1 MWEAMNLICVCV
13 CTFKRPL
20 LLASLLTKL
29 GKQITQG
36 KFSYT
41 IIVVDN
47 DSTESARA
55 TVEWFRTRLPVPV
68 EYDVEPEQNI
78 ALARNKAVVRARG
91 DLVAFIDDDEWPPED
106 WLLKLHTALGRYKT
120 DGVLGPVVPHFEVD
134 PPKWVLKAKLFDR
147 PSHPTGHVLDWTQ
160 CRTGNVLL
168 RHIVLEE
175 VGGPFRRECGGGGE
189 DRDFFKRVIDRGRV
203 FIWCQE
209 APVYETVPSHRL
221 RRSFQLRRAL
231 LRGKSSLASPQFGT
245 VDILKSMAASF
256 LYTLCLPVFLL
267 FGQHVFMKYLIKDFD
282 HIGRLLAVC
291 GIDAIRQKYITE

>member
-1 MWEAMNLICVCV
+1 MNLICVCV
-13 CTFKRPL
+13 CTFKRPR
-20 LLASLLTKL
+20 LLANLLTKL

-36 KFSYT
+36 KFSYS

-55 TVEWFRTRLPVPV
+55 TVEWFRTRLAVPV

-78 ALARNKAVVRARG
+78 ALARNKAVVRVRG

-106 WLLKLHTALGRYKT
+106 WLLKLHTALGRYGT

-134 PPKWVLKAKLFDR
+134 PPKWVVKARLFER

-168 RHIVLEE
+168 RHSVLEVE
-175 VGGPFRRECGGGGE
+175 GPFRRECGGGGE
-189 DRDFFKRVIDRGRV
+189 DRDFFKRVIDKGHV
-203 FIWCQE
+203 FVWCQE
-209 APVYETVPSHRL
+209 ALVYETVPSHRL

-231 LRGKSSLASPQFGT
+231 LRGKSSLAGPQFGT
-245 VDILKSMAASF
+245 VDILKSIAASF
-256 LYTLCLPVFLL
+256 LYTLGLPVFLL
-267 FGQHVFMKYLIKDFD
+267 FGQDVFMKYLIKDFD

-291 GIDAIRQKYITE
+291 GIDAVRQKYITE